1 MPRTD
6 LHPSGTESDALSF
19 PDANTDANANTD
31 ADPNSDSLARN
42 VHPIVP
48 DGDSTVV

>member
-19 PDANTDANANTD
+19 PDANADANANTD
-31 ADPNSDSLARN
+31 PNSDSLTRN

-48 DGDSTVV
+48 DGDCTVV

>member
-31 ADPNSDSLARN
+31 PNADSLARN